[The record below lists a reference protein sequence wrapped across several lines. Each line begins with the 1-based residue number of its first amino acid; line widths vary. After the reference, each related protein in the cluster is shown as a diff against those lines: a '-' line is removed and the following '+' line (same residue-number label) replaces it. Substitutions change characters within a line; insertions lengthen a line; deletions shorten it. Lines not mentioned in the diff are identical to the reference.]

1 MNHNFAKNESRLA
14 DKSHFLRFILFI
26 LRTYILSYFD
36 HYSNTLGDL
45 REKFKDD
52 SKEYMAKKG
61 MGVVYIKDYNDSIIA
76 LPTNSYKTKVIK
88 HYYNKHHDKLNKIVS
103 NKLNK

>member
-26 LRTYILSYFD
+26 LRTYILSYFN

-45 REKFKDD
+45 RVDYYKKLCYTKNANELFKFECVIG
-52 SKEYMAKKG
+52 SITLLLC
-61 MGVVYIKDYNDSIIA
+61 IK
-76 LPTNSYKTKVIK
+76 
-88 HYYNKHHDKLNKIVS
+88 
-103 NKLNK
+103 

>member
-26 LRTYILSYFD
+26 LRTYILSYFN

-45 REKFKDD
+45 RE
-52 SKEYMAKKG
+52 SIKEKNLKN
-61 MGVVYIKDYNDSIIA
+61 I
-76 LPTNSYKTKVIK
+76 
-88 HYYNKHHDKLNKIVS
+88 
-103 NKLNK
+103 